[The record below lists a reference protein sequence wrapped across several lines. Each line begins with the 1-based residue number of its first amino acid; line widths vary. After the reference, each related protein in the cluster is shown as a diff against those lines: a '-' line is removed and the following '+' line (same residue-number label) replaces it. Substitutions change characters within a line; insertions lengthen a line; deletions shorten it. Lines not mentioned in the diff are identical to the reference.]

1 MKNIIITSCVAI
13 SFIVSQPLL
22 AQSITHEAA
31 DALID
36 IFAKK
41 ASDRNSA
48 MKAKEKTPP
57 AVVPEKVL
65 PPEVPE
71 DKFDLRGLFLGMSK
85 EDLGAFTKA
94 AYSKQKVI
102 SCSKLSDSHC
112 SGDTACQLFLKNN
125 TTGESITIA
134 GQYISGETNFI
145 LKNDKVVAFSM
156 RFASDFES
164 KIVEAF
170 TKKYG
175 KPKYTK
181 KIDLNKAYKKRYG
194 ASPKWSKSKATKNS
208 VLIERA
214 WEIKDAQVTIYS
226 TNASSMTLDTTLE
239 VKSQSQL
246 AQIQE
251 CKRKNKERAEEE
263 GKRYLDD
270 L

>member
-1 MKNIIITSCVAI
+1 MMRKPTLLLTGILLGLTVITGI
-13 SFIVSQPLL
+13 SGC
-22 AQSITHEAA
+22 
-31 DALID
+31 LID
-36 IFAKK
+36 SSTIVPMLTQALEATPTPIF
-41 ASDRNSA
+41 
-48 MKAKEKTPP
+48 TPP
-57 AVVPEKVL
+57 PTPTPHPA
-65 PPEVPE
+65 PEVPE

-85 EDLGAFTKA
+85 EDLGAFGKG
-94 AYSKQKVI
+94 AYSKQKYI
-102 SCSKLSDSHC
+102 NCSKLSASHC
-112 SGDTACQLFLKNN
+112 SGDTECKLFLRNN
-125 TTGESITIA
+125 TTGKSITIA
-134 GQYISGETNFI
+134 GQDISGETNFI

-156 RFASDFES
+156 RFERDFES

-194 ASPKWSKSKATKNS
+194 ASPKWSKSKATKNP

-226 TNASSMTLDTTLE
+226 TNASSMTWDTTLE